1 MFGLA
6 FVPRAAWAD
15 ASFALSWR
23 SEAGAPV
30 CVTEAALRDAVEK
43 KLNRNPFTDRDRA
56 DIVIEGDE
64 VFTGGRFR
72 ARVTQRERSGAV
84 LGSRELDA
92 SSCAS
97 LIRTTTI
104 VVALFIESESAG
116 EPGEDRAPREEPVE
130 GPAPE
135 VVERVPPEHR
145 APAPETRSR
154 PLRPR
159 PPAPTLEAS
168 RRPFDLSLGFGG
180 AAAVGFLPSPSA
192 SLRVVARLERPGS
205 RFSFEWSGG
214 YSLPQTLRDELVR
227 GTFSAVDQQLR
238 ACLAVVPGSKLSL
251 DACGGLFWGVVVP
264 STTGVNAAGILERS
278 DAWRPLVAPTAT
290 VALRLG
296 DGTRSARFDL
306 GLAAPP
312 VRRAFHYATTD
323 GEVERLYTTGQVI
336 VFVGL
341 SGLITIL

>member
-1 MFGLA
+1 MLGLA
-6 FVPRAAWAD
+6 LVPRAAWAG

-23 SEAGAPV
+23 SEVGAPV

-43 KLNRNPFTDRDRA
+43 KLRRKPFTDRDRA

-64 VFTGGRFR
+64 VFTAGRFR

-116 EPGEDRAPREEPVE
+116 EPEEDRPPSEEPVE

-135 VVERVPPEHR
+135 VERVPPENR
-145 APAPETRSR
+145 ALAPETRSR

-159 PPAPTLEAS
+159 PPASTSEAS

-180 AAAVGFLPSPSA
+180 AAAVGLLPSPSA
-192 SLRVVARLERPGS
+192 SVRVVARLSRPGS

-214 YSLPQTLRDELVR
+214 YSLPQTIRDELVR

-251 DACGGLFWGVVVP
+251 DACGGLFWGAIVP
-264 STTGVNAAGILERS
+264 STTGVDAAGIKERS

-296 DGTRSARFDL
+296 DGTRSVRFDL